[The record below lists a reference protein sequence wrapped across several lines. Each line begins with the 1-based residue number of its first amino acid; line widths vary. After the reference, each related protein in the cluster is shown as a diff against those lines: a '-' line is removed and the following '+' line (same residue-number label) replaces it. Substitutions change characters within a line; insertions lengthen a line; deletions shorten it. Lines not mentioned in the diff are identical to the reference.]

1 MGAAGAQDAV
11 VNERLPA
18 DRAALERHW
27 ALDCSEAVDAV
38 RTLAAGGTACS
49 PASLPAE
56 REASIA
62 SDLARCAVL
71 DRRESV
77 AAGRHGRLYE
87 AFRRWREAAA
97 EGRDDDAAAFRRG
110 VSAVLDTEF

>member
-1 MGAAGAQDAV
+1 MAPAGAQDSL

-27 ALDCSEAVDAV
+27 ALDCSEVVDAV
-38 RTLAAGGTACS
+38 RALAGGTACS
-49 PASLPAE
+49 PASLPE
-56 REASIA
+56 KREASIT
-62 SDLARCAVL
+62 SDLARCALL

-77 AAGRHGRLYE
+77 ATGRHGRLYE

-97 EGRDDDAAAFRRG
+97 EGREDDAAASRRA
-110 VSAVLDTEF
+110 VSAMLDTEF